1 MTDAE
6 RRQRIEDICHAAL
19 DQPVPDRPAFVAA
32 ACQDDEALRLEV
44 ERLLSHAQTAERFLA
59 TPIGVVAAQV
69 MADERRPS
77 LVGRQIGSHTILA
90 LLGVGGMGEVYRA
103 HDAKLGRDVAIK
115 VVPHH
120 LLRSPDDRLVSS
132 GKRGFWQR

>member
-32 ACQDDEALRLEV
+32 ACEDDDALRLEV

-69 MADERRPS
+69 LVDEGAAVARWPANRF
-77 LVGRQIGSHTILA
+77 
-90 LLGVGGMGEVYRA
+90 A
-103 HDAKLGRDVAIK
+103 HDPCTPRRRRD
-115 VVPHH
+115 
-120 LLRSPDDRLVSS
+120 
-132 GKRGFWQR
+132 G